1 MSPSAFELHLQ
12 DCTREDEEKFYRHSP
27 FSDAFPLRLKSMD
40 SLFPTS
46 PETGWKHEWHA
57 SGQCEQ
63 AVGVYLTR
71 PRDLDSLYLS
81 RIQITPSCLAKLAVH
96 FEQLQRLDIKFCN
109 EIIIPSQP
117 WRVGSGFFQYDP
129 AGRPQ
134 FFAVLPSSFQSSAAI
149 AAALGVAPEGMDAV
163 EAEAALE
170 VLPEV
175 PPRCCILNDE
185 MAAALSMFHG
195 LRALILDQSAY
206 DDSKV
211 SHFGFFRLLDGMPL
225 LECLSLTGMY
235 IGDDPRWGTAASMD
249 VGSGSGDVG
258 PGETEYPRLK
268 CVRLVG
274 THLDQSVSK
283 VFYRVLPNILTY
295 DISQVG
301 EASCSDRVLVTMVDS
316 GCSENLLS
324 VRLALD
330 NVESQSPAMSIP
342 LSDYHYSSSESC
354 DSDYGS
360 ADSGWGYVHYD
371 EDDLYRDSITW
382 TKLTNPVVNYFLA
395 FIPRIECLD
404 LDFVPLEDHSLLLI
418 AVSCTQ
424 LKTLRIAHCNEVTKR
439 GVGHILALCHFLVHL
454 HFEDLSALEC
464 IFWGPLIP
472 GRGVNVY
479 EPWACTNMLI
489 HFGVVNCPLW
499 DQDWTCPEMVP
510 IIRRRIADL
519 TCLAVLELVD
529 CMHFSTFNLAPTDP
543 DHDTGLASGNSNGN
557 CHDHDLIGNETPKA
571 ISVPFIIYPW
581 VYLPKEMPTLW
592 RLNWQV
598 GQKSTLNMNSMR
610 YLVRIQLPN
619 LKRLRMRISNWDEVY
634 WALRREMYPVDLE
647 Q

>member
-1 MSPSAFELHLQ
+1 MAPSAFELHSQ
-12 DCTREDEEKFYRHSP
+12 DRSRYDEERFNRHSP
-27 FSDAFPLRLKSMD
+27 FSDAFPLRLKSME
-40 SLFPTS
+40 SLFATS
-46 PETGWKHEWHA
+46 PETEWKHEWHA

-63 AVGVYLTR
+63 AVEVYLTR

-81 RIQITPSCLAKLAVH
+81 RVQITPSCLAKLAVY
-96 FEQLQRLDIKFCN
+96 FGQLQRLDIKFCN
-109 EIIIPSQP
+109 EISIPSQP
-117 WRVGSGFFQYDP
+117 WRVDSGFFQYDL

-134 FFAVLPSSFQSSAAI
+134 FFAVLPTSSQSSVAT
-149 AAALGVAPEGMDAV
+149 AAALGVVPEGVDAV

-185 MAAALSMFHG
+185 MAGALSMFHG
-195 LRALILDQSAY
+195 LKVLILDQSDY

-211 SHFGFFRLLDGMPL
+211 SHFGFFCLLDGMPL

-235 IGDDPRWGTAASMD
+235 IGDDPGWGTAASMH
-249 VGSGSGDVG
+249 VGGGSGDAG
-258 PGETEYPRLK
+258 PREVAYPRLK
-268 CVRLVG
+268 YVRLVG
-274 THLDQSVSK
+274 THLAPSVGK
-283 VFYRVLPNILTY
+283 IFYKALPSILTY
-295 DISQVG
+295 DTNQVD
-301 EASCSDRVLVTMVDS
+301 ELTCSDRVLVTLVDS

-342 LSDYHYSSSESC
+342 LSDFHHFSTESS

-360 ADSGWGYVHYD
+360 ADSGRSYVHYD
-371 EDDLYRDSITW
+371 QDDPYGDSVTW
-382 TKLTNPVVNYFLA
+382 CKLTNPVVNYFLA
-395 FIPRIECLD
+395 FVPRIECLD
-404 LDFVPLEDHSLLLI
+404 LNLVPLDDHSLLLI

-454 HFEDLSALEC
+454 HFEGLFALEC

-472 GRGVNVY
+472 GQGEDVY
-479 EPWACTNMLI
+479 EPWACANALI

-499 DQDWTCPEMVP
+499 GQDWTRPEMIP

-519 TCLAVLELVD
+519 TCLTVLELVD
-529 CMHFSTFNLAPTDP
+529 CMQFSTLNLAPTDP
-543 DHDTGLASGNSNGN
+543 YHDTGLATGNCDGNS
-557 CHDHDLIGNETPKA
+557 HDHDMVGDETPRA

-581 VYLPKEMPTLW
+581 AYLPKEMPTLW

-598 GQKSTLNMNSMR
+598 GQKFTLSMYSMR
-610 YLVRIQLPN
+610 YLVRVQLPN
-619 LKRLRMRISNWDEVY
+619 LKRLRMKISNWDEVY
-634 WALRREMYPVDLE
+634 WALRREMHPIDFE